1 MTVPEI
7 INTLNTI
14 KKQDQFSKY
23 RFGLA
28 GSYAKGTAQ
37 PDSDIDIVVS
47 TSNLSPVQIDSIKS
61 SFNDADVDVLQ
72 LDLLREEDES
82 LDRFAIQMGLPI
94 NNNSVYKT
102 VSREVIWV

>member
-28 GSYAKGTAQ
+28 GSYAKSTAQ